1 MAMRKLR
8 EAIVA
13 SARNDAFAKNVYI
26 FIIRT
31 TILLRHPESYHPA
44 ILHLLRRLHLASPL
58 NDVEKKEFLGY
69 WLLDLACRQ
78 QDLASAFRV
87 RNLYRYRTEK
97 VDMILSALIHGN
109 WVILGLAKRSADV
122 YETSL
127 MQWADERMANY
138 AMQCMGKSYL
148 SLPKEYVERCTGLRW
163 GKLKEQKK
171 RSDEPSKASKM
182 VPPSFRCA
190 SSYSY
195 PPRLVYSPR
204 PAENTPE
211 QLAPCLETSYQRSM
225 DGGCFRHL
233 LYAWHTLVSPRGGG
247 VLVGREIMH
256 NFRRVPG
263 PSQPRSALRS
273 VRDGAVH
280 GAWGEGVWPRHRHV
294 DGAGDDEDEA
304 GAASGGRESGA
315 RGGVY

>member
-26 FIIRT
+26 FVIRT

-87 RNLYRYRTEK
+87 RNFYRYRTEN
-97 VDMILSALIHGN
+97 VDMILSALVHGN
-109 WVILGLAKRSADV
+109 WVMLRLAKRSADV

-127 MQWADERMANY
+127 MQWADEKMANH
-138 AMQCMGKSYL
+138 ATQCIGKNYL

-163 GKLKEQKK
+163 GELKKQKK
-171 RSDEPSKASKM
+171 VSWT
-182 VPPSFRCA
+182 
-190 SSYSY
+190 
-195 PPRLVYSPR
+195 L
-204 PAENTPE
+204 
-211 QLAPCLETSYQRSM
+211 
-225 DGGCFRHL
+225 DGGTIVIRQMKK
-233 LYAWHTLVSPRGGG
+233 S
-247 VLVGREIMH
+247 
-256 NFRRVPG
+256 
-263 PSQPRSALRS
+263 
-273 VRDGAVH
+273 
-280 GAWGEGVWPRHRHV
+280 
-294 DGAGDDEDEA
+294 
-304 GAASGGRESGA
+304 
-315 RGGVY
+315 